1 MGVGCTYVPVTAS
14 FQLDMFLQIG
24 NQLTRREICY
34 THSIALSLVLYQFHY
49 ICSTQPCHMRYTA
62 LLLIHLLPA
71 FLAAQN
77 HAPRAS
83 GIRVSHDAASR
94 QITVTYDLD
103 DDEGDTATVVLQQ
116 SIGGASFLNATQVTG
131 DHGTGLTA
139 GSDLSL
145 TYSYEEGLDPAG
157 IRLRL
162 LVFDDHAPSIAD
174 MVSRVSAD
182 SIRAHLDSV
191 VGVRHFAA
199 APQRL
204 EEVSEYIS
212 RYMAAHG
219 LSSHHQLF
227 LANNTFFRNM
237 IGRREGLNNQK
248 LCLINAHYDSVDDA
262 PGADDNGS
270 GVAGVLEAVR
280 VLSGYYFENNV
291 QFTTFNLEELGLIG
305 SYNYVNSGI
314 VPGEEIVGLINFE
327 MIGYY
332 SDQPNSQTVPPGF
345 ELLFPAQVTQ
355 IIGNQS
361 RGDFIINCGNT
372 ASNALYTAFNQAAAR
387 YVPDLKVIGLPVP
400 GNGQIAPDLRRSDH
414 APFWDKG
421 YPAIMITDGAE
432 TRNHNY
438 HSPND
443 DVSTIDY
450 DFLTRVASAGIATL
464 ADIARPLNATAT
476 DIDLSVIA
484 ATGSARDGKNS
495 LLIRP
500 NPAKDFL
507 SFTYRSDNAT
517 GPLLVTVIAEDGSTV
532 GREAIARN
540 AGHEYGIRVK
550 GLAPGPYILR
560 ISDGTSQTTGRFVL
574 VQ

>member
-1 MGVGCTYVPVTAS
+1 
-14 FQLDMFLQIG
+14 
-24 NQLTRREICY
+24 
-34 THSIALSLVLYQFHY
+34 
-49 ICSTQPCHMRYTA
+49 MRYTA

-77 HAPRAS
+77 QPPRAS
-83 GIRVSHDAASR
+83 GIRVGHDAASR
-94 QITVTYDLD
+94 QISITYDLD
-103 DDEGDTATVVLQQ
+103 DDEGDTITVVLQQ
-116 SIGGASFLNATQVTG
+116 SIAGASFLNVAQVTG
-131 DHGTGLTA
+131 DHGAGLTA

-145 TYSYEEGLDPAG
+145 TYSYDEGLDPAG

-162 LVFDDHAPSIAD
+162 LVFDRHTPSIAG
-174 MVSRVSAD
+174 MVSRISTD

-191 VGVRHFAA
+191 VGVRHYAA
-199 APQRL
+199 DPARL
-204 EEVSEYIS
+204 EQVSQYIG
-212 RYMAAHG
+212 RYMSDHG
-219 LSSHHQLF
+219 LSAHHQLF

-237 IGRREGLNNQK
+237 IGRREGLHNHK

-305 SYNYVNSGI
+305 SHNYVNSGI
-314 VPGEEIVGLINFE
+314 GPEEEIVGLINFE

-332 SDQPNSQTVPPGF
+332 SDQPNSQTIPPGF

-355 IIGNQS
+355 IISNQS

-372 ASNALYTAFNQAAAR
+372 ASNALYTAFNQAAAQ

-438 HSPND
+438 HTPAD

-450 DFLTRVASAGIATL
+450 DFLTRVAGAGIATL
-464 ADIARPLNATAT
+464 ANIARPVNATAT

-484 ATGSARDGKNS
+484 STGQAQAGKSS
-495 LLIRP
+495 LMIRP
-500 NPAKDFL
+500 NPAKDL
-507 SFTYRSDNAT
+507 LGFTYRPDQT
-517 GPLLVTVIAEDGSTV
+517 GGPLHVTILTEGGRTV
-532 GREAIARN
+532 RRDTLARS
-540 AGHEYGIRVK
+540 AGHTYSIPVK
-550 GLAPGPYILR
+550 GLAPGPYILS
-560 ISDGTSQTTGRFVL
+560 ISDGHMQAAGRFVL
-574 VQ
+574 VP